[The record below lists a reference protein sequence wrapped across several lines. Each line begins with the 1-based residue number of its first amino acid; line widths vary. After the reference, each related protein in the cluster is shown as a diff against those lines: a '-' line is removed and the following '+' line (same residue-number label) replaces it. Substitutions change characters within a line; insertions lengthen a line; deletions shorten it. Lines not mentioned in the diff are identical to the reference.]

1 MIDIHSHL
9 IYGVDDGA
17 KTLEDSVSIIKDLKN
32 WGYTDL
38 IITPHYITETVYTS
52 PRQDNRIKL
61 AKIQNR
67 LRDEDIDIN
76 IYLGNEIYI
85 DRGIEDLL
93 KNYQISPLADTKF
106 LLIELPMSGEFDDY
120 ESILT
125 SLVLKGYRVILAHPE
140 RYHSFQKNY
149 KKIEYLYNNG
159 IFLQVNL
166 GSLTG
171 KYGKKA
177 EKLAKKLLK
186 DDLVFTLATDIHHKT
201 DTSKF
206 IDALKKLEKCVGAI
220 KADELLNKN
229 PRQILES
236 MIK

>member
-17 KTLEDSVSIIKDLKN
+17 KTLEDSISIIKDMKN

-38 IITPHYITETVYTS
+38 IITPHYITETVYTA

-61 AKIQNR
+61 AKLQNR
-67 LRDEDIDIN
+67 LKAEGVDIN
-76 IYLGNEIYI
+76 LYLGNEIYI
-85 DRGIEDLL
+85 DREIENLL
-93 KNYQISPLADTKF
+93 NSYQISPLADTKF
-106 LLIELPMSGEFDDY
+106 LLVELPMSGEYDDY

-125 SLVLKGYRVILAHPE
+125 SLILKGYRIVLAHPE
-140 RYHSFQKNY
+140 RYHSFQKDY
-149 KKIEYLYNNG
+149 RKIEYLYNNG
-159 IFLQVNL
+159 VLLQCNL
-166 GSLTG
+166 GSLNG

-201 DTSKF
+201 ETSRF
-206 IDALKKLEKCVGAI
+206 LDALRKLEKQVGAI
-220 KADELLNKN
+220 RADELLNKN

-236 MIK
+236 VIK

>member
-17 KTLEDSVSIIKDLKN
+17 KTLEDSISIIKDLKN

-61 AKIQNR
+61 AKLQNR
-67 LRDEDIDIN
+67 LRAENIDIN
-76 IYLGNEIYI
+76 LYLGNEIYI
-85 DRGIEDLL
+85 DRGIENLL

-120 ESILT
+120 ESILI
-125 SLVLKGYRVILAHPE
+125 SLILKGYRVILAHPE
-140 RYHSFQKNY
+140 RYHSFQKDY
-149 KKIEYLYNNG
+149 KKLEYLYENG
-159 IFLQVNL
+159 VIFQSNL

-177 EKLAKKLLK
+177 EKLVKKLLK
-186 DDLVFTLATDIHHKT
+186 DDYVFTLATDIHHKT
-201 DTSKF
+201 ETSKF
-206 IDALKKLEKCVGAI
+206 LDALRKLEKQVGAI
-220 KADELLNKN
+220 KADELMNKN
-229 PRQILES
+229 PRQIFNSVL
-236 MIK
+236 K